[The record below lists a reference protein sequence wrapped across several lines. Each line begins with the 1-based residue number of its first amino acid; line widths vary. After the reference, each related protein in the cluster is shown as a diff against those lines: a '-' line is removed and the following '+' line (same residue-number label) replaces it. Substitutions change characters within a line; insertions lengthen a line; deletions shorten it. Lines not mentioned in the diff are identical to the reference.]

1 MKNLQV
7 IRAIIAITISFPL
20 FGQSKSDQDL
30 WESKGPH
37 VRIKRSDQDGSYVVF
52 ERTPDDQKLI
62 KTTRDVND
70 VIKMRALYYRNK
82 KGFLTL
88 GRIFDGQGNQLWRV
102 RYGYDK
108 TTGLLVAEDMF
119 DERVK
124 FHFPDKVDAKG
135 NLVEMPVRR
144 IYYFYDADGN
154 QSKAIALV
162 PNKGAKAEDVFP
174 GKKKK
179 SELDHFQEDKGFDM
193 KDSTRPD
200 LNNPFEEEKKKDQ
213 EGQPQKGQ

>member
-1 MKNLQV
+1 MKILLT
-7 IRAIIAITISFPL
+7 IRAVIGIAISSQL
-20 FGQSKSDQDL
+20 FGQSNSDQDL

-70 VIKMRALYYRNK
+70 VIKMRAIYYRNP

-88 GRIFDGQGNQLWRV
+88 GRIYDGQGKQLYRV

-119 DERVK
+119 DDRVK

-162 PNKGAKAEDVFP
+162 PNKGAKAEDVFKN
-174 GKKKK
+174 KKR
-179 SELDHFQEDKGFDM
+179 SELDHFQEDKGFDI

-200 LNNPFEEEKKKDQ
+200 LNNPFEEEKKKNLKR
-213 EGQPQKGQ
+213 GQ

>member
-1 MKNLQV
+1 MKILFT
-7 IRAIIAITISFPL
+7 IGALFTIALDSPL
-20 FGQSKSDQDL
+20 LGQSNSDQDL

-70 VIKMRALYYRNK
+70 VIQMRALYYRNK

-88 GRIFDGQGNQLWRV
+88 GRIFDGQGNQLYRV

-124 FHFPDKVDAKG
+124 FHYPNKVDAKG

-144 IYYFYDADGN
+144 IYYFSDADGN

-162 PNKGAKAEDVFP
+162 PNKGAKAEEVFKNKE
-174 GKKKK
+174 G
-179 SELDHFQEDKGFDM
+179 SDLEHFHEDKTFDI
-193 KDSTRPD
+193 KDSTAP
-200 LNNPFEEEKKKDQ
+200 NSPFEAERRRKLQKK
-213 EGQPQKGQ
+213 

>member
-1 MKNLQV
+1 MKNLLISQLIAV
-7 IRAIIAITISFPL
+7 LAISSTL
-20 FGQSKSDQDL
+20 LGQTNSDQDL

-62 KTTRDVND
+62 KTTRDIND

-88 GRIFDGQGNQLWRV
+88 GRIFDGQGNQLYRV

-124 FHFPDKVDAKG
+124 FHFPDKVDPKG

-162 PNKGAKAEDVFP
+162 PNKGAKAEDVFKD
-174 GKKKK
+174 KKKK
-179 SELDHFQEDKGFDM
+179 SELDHFQEEKGFQM

-200 LNNPFEEEKKKDQ
+200 LNNPFVEEKKKKLQ
-213 EGQPQKGQ
+213 NEE